1 VPTRWLRGV
10 IAAPACAVLA
20 AGAAAAGAEMFAIS
34 YFNRENL
41 PDPAPFTRFVFP
53 TVGYIYDENGQSL
66 IEFAR
71 DIWRDAAAPVVGEA
85 VSRAR
90 TAALPRHASP
100 EESDWLLHHATNIRA
115 FSP

>member
-1 VPTRWLRGV
+1 VSSRCWR
-10 IAAPACAVLA
+10 APC
-20 AGAAAAGAEMFAIS
+20 S
-34 YFNRENL
+34 
-41 PDPAPFTRFVFP
+41 PPAPPRPAPPRRCSPSELQSREPARPRARTRFVFP
-53 TVGYIYDENGQSL
+53 TIGHIYDENGQSL

-85 VSRAR
+85 VSKAR